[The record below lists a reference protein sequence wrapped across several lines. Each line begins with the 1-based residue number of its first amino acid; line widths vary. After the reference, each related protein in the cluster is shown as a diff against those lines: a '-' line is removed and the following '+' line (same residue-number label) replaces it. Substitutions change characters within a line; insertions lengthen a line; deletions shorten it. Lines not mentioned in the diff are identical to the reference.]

1 MPAGLIAPRLQEP
14 AHQPHV
20 MRVVLLLALVHLL
33 STRHL
38 RYSFRSVHQFRA
50 LLQTLGGLINRKRY
64 LRALIVALHPQ
75 HRALFLTCLCIPS
88 ATQPQQHDR
97 GCSLHG
103 PPAVR
108 RVVLRHFL
116 CSDCVVVGRLLLD
129 RVAKVVDIY
138 RRAERLHRRRRN
150 QALHVDRRSSAR
162 H

>member
-75 HRALFLTCLCIPS
+75 RRALFLTCLYIPS
-88 ATQPQQHDR
+88 AAQPQQHSR
-97 GCSLHG
+97 GCFLHR

-108 RVVLRHFL
+108 RVVLCHFL
-116 CSDCVVVGRLLLD
+116 RGNRVVVGRLLLD
-129 RVAKVVDIY
+129 RVAEMVYVH
-138 RRAERLHRRRRN
+138 RRAERLHCRR
-150 QALHVDRRSSAR
+150 
-162 H
+162 